1 MAKALN
7 IANGFN
13 QGAYQLLNPCQFGEN
28 VLKINNQIIQKVSWS
43 TDNAVE
49 KYSKASRYTDFGSRK
64 KMCILKTVH
73 HEVGKI
79 QENPRK
85 IL

>member
-7 IANGFN
+7 IANGFH

-28 VLKINNQIIQKVSWS
+28 VLKINNQIIQKVSWP

-49 KYSKASRYTDFGSRK
+49 NYSKRYTDFGCRK
-64 KMCILKTVH
+64 KTEYL
-73 HEVGKI
+73 
-79 QENPRK
+79 ENRAS
-85 IL
+85 